1 MIDEEWGMN
10 IGSIYR
16 VNFER
21 VMKKENLI
29 KDKTYRFALVE
40 VSPYKKVTEEKR
52 EYVLAKQLLR
62 SGTSIGANVTEADAA
77 ISKAEF
83 SAKISI
89 AYKEAMETGYWL
101 NLLHDSNFIS
111 TYDFNTLYQDCTAIC
126 KILFSI
132 LKSTGRINR

>member
-1 MIDEEWGMN
+1 MN
-10 IGSIYR
+10 
-16 VNFER
+16 
-21 VMKKENLI
+21 KENLI
-29 KDKTYRFALVE
+29 KEKTYQFALAI
-40 VSPYKKVTEEKR
+40 VSLYKRVASEKK
-52 EYVLAKQLLR
+52 EYVLTKQLLR

-101 NLLHDSNFIS
+101 NLLHDSKFIG
-111 TYDFNTLYQDCTAIC
+111 TPDFDRLYQDCTAIC

-132 LKSTGRINR
+132 LRTTGRISR

>member
-10 IGSIYR
+10 IGSIYQ

-29 KDKTYRFALVE
+29 KDKTYRFALVV

-111 TYDFNTLYQDCTAIC
+111 TSDFNTLYQDCTAIC
-126 KILFSI
+126 KTLFSI

>member
-1 MIDEEWGMN
+1 
-10 IGSIYR
+10 
-16 VNFER
+16 
-21 VMKKENLI
+21 MKKDNLI
-29 KDKTYRFALVE
+29 KDKTYHFALAI
-40 VSPYKKVTEEKR
+40 VSLYKQVTKEKK
-52 EYVLAKQLLR
+52 EYVLTKQILR

-101 NLLHDSNFIS
+101 NLLHDSEFINS
-111 TYDFNTLYQDCTAIC
+111 SDFNRLHQDCTAIC

-132 LKSTGRINR
+132 LRTSGRVNR